1 MPTADANTP
10 YYKDLREYLE
20 KLDKLGLLVHI
31 KRPIVKE
38 KELTSLVKL
47 QFRGL
52 PEEQRK
58 GFIFENVVD
67 SRGRKYNMKVATGIL
82 ASSRDIYALGMNCKP
97 EEVSRKWAAALD
109 KPIPPVIVKE
119 GPVQEVVVTG
129 ADLEKD
135 GMGIEEFPVPV
146 DVPGYSGQIRSSF
159 SAFITKDIETG
170 IRNVGNYS
178 AHLFGKTKVLW
189 EIAKTNHGYVHWQ
202 KARANGKKLQAAVV
216 IGATPNIAFTAMA
229 KIPYGVDEFGVA
241 GAIAGKPVE
250 LVKCKTVDI
259 EVPANAEI
267 VIEGEIDPDY
277 VEPGNA
283 FGEYTGYMATD
294 VVPRPEFRITC
305 ITHRKDAIFTHVI
318 SQFPPSESSVMRKIA
333 YESVFL
339 KFLKSDCNNPAVQDV
354 ALMEMS
360 QARYLVVQ
368 LKKTHPA
375 QPWQALYAATAF
387 DPQYG
392 KIVVAV
398 DDDIDPRDPDSVIWA
413 MSFAMQPHRD
423 VKIVRGK
430 YPELDL
436 SAYSPEASRADKD
449 FPEAQG
455 SGAMLIDA
463 TRKFPYPPT
472 SLPKKEYMERAVEIW
487 KEEGLPELHLRDP
500 WYGRT
505 FGFWPKEY
513 QDDAEKI
520 VNGEQYQVGKR
531 LEKLREK
538 V

>member
-1 MPTADANTP
+1 MQKTETP
-10 YYKDLREYLE
+10 YYKDLREYLD

-52 PEEQRK
+52 PENRRR
-58 GFIFENVVD
+58 GFLFENVVD
-67 SRGRKYNMKVATGIL
+67 SNGKKYNMNVATGIL
-82 ASSRDIYALGMNCKP
+82 ASSPEMYALGMNCKP
-97 EEVSRKWAAALD
+97 EEVPAKWAAALQN
-109 KPIPPVIVKE
+109 PIPPVMVE
-119 GPVQEVVVTG
+119 NAPVQEVVTMG
-129 ADLEKD
+129 DDLLKD
-135 GMGIEEFPVPV
+135 GYGIEELPVPV
-146 DVPGYSGQIRSSF
+146 DVPGFSGQIRSSF

-189 EIAKTNHGYVHWQ
+189 EIAKTNHGFVHWQ
-202 KARANGKKLQAAVV
+202 KAKAKGKKLQAAVV

-229 KIPYGVDEFGVA
+229 KIPYGVDEFGVS
-241 GAIAGKPVE
+241 GAIAGSPVE

-267 VIEGEIDPDY
+267 VIEGEVSTEY
-277 VEPGNA
+277 MEPGNA

-294 VVPRPEFRITC
+294 VVSRPEFHITC
-305 ITHRKDAIFTHVI
+305 VTHRKDAIFTHVI

-339 KFLKSDCNNPAVQDV
+339 KFLKSDCNNPAVTDV

-360 QARYLVVQ
+360 QARYIVVQ

-398 DDDIDPRDPDSVIWA
+398 DDDIDPRDHDSVIWA

-423 VKIVRGK
+423 VRIVRGK

-436 SAYSPEASRADKD
+436 SAYSPDAPRVDKD

-472 SLPKKEYMERAVEIW
+472 SLPKKEYMEKAIEIW
-487 KEEGLPELHLRDP
+487 KEEGLPDLDLKEP
-500 WYGRT
+500 WYGQA
-505 FGFWPKEY
+505 FGYWPEEY

-520 VNGEQYQVGKR
+520 VSGKQYEVGRR

>member
-1 MPTADANTP
+1 MAE
-10 YYKDLREYLE
+10 YYRDLREYIQKLE
-20 KLDKLGLLVHI
+20 ESDLLIHI

-52 PEEQRK
+52 PEEKRK

-67 SRGRKYNMKVATGIL
+67 SKGRKYGMTVATGIL
-82 ASSRDIYALGMNCKP
+82 ASSREMYALGMNCKP
-97 EEVSRKWAAALD
+97 EEIGAKWANALAN
-109 KPIPPVIVKE
+109 PIPPVLVDNA
-119 GPVQEVVVTG
+119 PVQEVVVKG
-129 ADLEKD
+129 EDLLADGK
-135 GMGIEEFPVPV
+135 GIEELPVPV
-146 DVPGYSGQIRSSF
+146 DVPGYSGQIRTSY
-159 SAFITKDIETG
+159 SAIVTKDIETG
-170 IRNVGNYS
+170 LRNVGNYS
-178 AHLFGKTKVLW
+178 AHLFGKNKALW
-189 EIAKTNHGYVHWQ
+189 EIAKTNHGFIHWQ
-202 KARANGKKLQAAVV
+202 KAKSKGKKLQAAVSV
-216 IGATPNIAFTAMA
+216 GATPNVAFTAMA
-229 KIPYGVDEFGVA
+229 KIPYGVDEFAIA
-241 GAIAGKPVE
+241 GGIAGKPVE

-259 EVPANAEI
+259 EVPANSEI
-267 VIEGEIDPDY
+267 VIEGEVSTDY
-277 VEPGNA
+277 VDPGNA

-294 VVPRPEFRITC
+294 VVTRPEFNITC
-305 ITHRKDAIFTHVI
+305 VTHRKDAIFTHVI

-339 KFLKSDCNNPAVQDV
+339 KFLKYDCNNPAVQDV
-354 ALMEMS
+354 GLMEMS
-360 QARYLVVQ
+360 QARFIVVK

-398 DDDIDPRDPDSVIWA
+398 DDDIDPRDPEGMIWA

-423 VKIVRGK
+423 VRIVRGK

-436 SAYSPEASRADKD
+436 SAYSPEASREDKD

-472 SLPKKEYMERAVEIW
+472 SLPKKEFMEAALKIW
-487 KEEGLPELHLRDP
+487 KDEGLPDLDLRFP
-500 WYGRT
+500 WYGQE
-505 FGFWPKEY
+505 FGHWPKEY
-513 QDDAEKI
+513 QEDAEHI
-520 VNGEQYQVGKR
+520 LNGEQYIVGKR
-531 LEKLREK
+531 LAEKRQK